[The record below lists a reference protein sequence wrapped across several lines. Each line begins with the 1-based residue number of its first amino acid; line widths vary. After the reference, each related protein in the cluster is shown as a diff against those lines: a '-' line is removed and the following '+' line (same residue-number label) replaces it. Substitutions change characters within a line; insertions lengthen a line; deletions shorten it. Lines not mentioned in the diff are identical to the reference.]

1 MEAKKEDRA
10 ESHDLKLRFL
20 IFILLFFFPFF
31 LGGKRK
37 GEKIANRERETSKD
51 DKERKSDN

>member
-1 MEAKKEDRA
+1 MEAKKEDRV

-20 IFILLFFFPFF
+20 IFILLFFFPIF